1 MHKTSAPILFLL
13 LAGLL
18 FVASGQAPA
27 RPHGILSVLHAGQP
41 VSLSDDDG
49 GYRLNLFSDGPEIL
63 GHKVVE
69 VGSDFV
75 VVEDIAGI
83 QQLRIPVY
91 SLKSIGITK
100 IGKVR

>member
-1 MHKTSAPILFLL
+1 MPKTSAPVLILL
-13 LAGLL
+13 LVGLL
-18 FVASGQAPA
+18 FVASGQAPSKL
-27 RPHGILSVLHAGQP
+27 HGILAVLHAGQP
-41 VSLSDDDG
+41 VSLDDGDG
-49 GYRLNLFSDGPEIL
+49 GYKLNLFKDGPEIL

-91 SLKSIGITK
+91 SLKSVGVTQ
-100 IGKVR
+100 IGKAQ

>member
-1 MHKTSAPILFLL
+1 MPTTSAPLLILL
-13 LAGLL
+13 LAGVL

-27 RPHGILSVLHAGQP
+27 KPHGILTVLHAGQP
-41 VSLSDDDG
+41 VNLADTDG
-49 GYRLNLFSDGPEIL
+49 GYKLNLFKDGPDVL

-91 SLKSIGITK
+91 SIKSVGITK
-100 IGKVR
+100 IGKAQ

>member
-1 MHKTSAPILFLL
+1 MPKTFAPILILL
-13 LAGLL
+13 LAGVL

-27 RPHGILSVLHAGQP
+27 KTHGVLSVLHAGQS
-41 VSLSDDDG
+41 VNLADTDG
-49 GYRLNLFSDGPEIL
+49 GYKLNLCEGGPEVL

-69 VGSDFV
+69 VGADFV

-91 SLKSIGITK
+91 SIKSVGITK
-100 IGKVR
+100 IGKAQ

>member
-1 MHKTSAPILFLL
+1 MPKTSAPILILL
-13 LAGLL
+13 LAGVL

-27 RPHGILSVLHAGQP
+27 KTHGVLSVLHAGQS
-41 VSLSDDDG
+41 VNLADTDS
-49 GYRLNLFSDGPEIL
+49 GYKLNLFQGSPEVL

-91 SLKSIGITK
+91 SIKSVGITK
-100 IGKVR
+100 LGKAQ